1 MAKENKEKMKN
12 FKKSFSTKSVKVGG
26 YSAAACAIVIVIAIV
41 INLIVAA
48 VPERITKLDTTSN
61 KIYSLSQ
68 QTKELVS
75 GLEKDVEIY
84 YYTTSDG
91 EISYVTNLLS
101 KVCALNSRV
110 TGKTVDSDVEPDFCE
125 QYTDESAAPGSI
137 IVVCGD
143 KTKVITS
150 DELISYEAGSYENYV
165 YYLQQYGYN
174 TNVYFN
180 GEVSLVNAIDYVTSD
195 KTYKVCFISSSE
207 ADMSLLSDAVEQ
219 ENIECVTLEGAD
231 ESIPSDVNCVVL
243 SVKDNDM
250 SDAIYNKVSDYV
262 SSGGKLYV
270 EIDSSLEDYANTERL
285 LALYSVKLSDSVIH
299 ETVAGRYFS
308 KSDTYICPIFS
319 EEHAIVYPF
328 SGLDMYSCVADS
340 KSIEFTKKDGL
351 TFTPL
356 LKTSA
361 KAYTSDEDSKSEL
374 YPAAAVENANTGS
387 DIVIMA
393 TDMLM
398 DSSLSEEFT
407 CNVDLFKNCVSWLCD
422 KENSI
427 SVHAKALS
435 TESKLTF
442 GSDTFNSVFRVVM
455 LIAVPAAIIA
465 VGIVVWYRRRTR

>member
-1 MAKENKEKMKN
+1 MAKENNEKMKN
-12 FKKSFSTKSVKVGG
+12 FRKSFSTKSVKVGG
-26 YSAAACAIVIVIAIV
+26 YSAAASAIVIVIAIV
-41 INLIVAA
+41 INLIVSA
-48 VPERITKLDTTSN
+48 VPDRITQLDTTSN

-75 GLEKDVEIY
+75 GLEKEVGIY

-91 EISYVTNLLS
+91 EISYVTNLIS
-101 KVCALNSRV
+101 KVCALNSKV
-110 TGKTVDSDVEPDFCE
+110 TGKTVDSDVEPDFCKE
-125 QYTDESAAPGSI
+125 YTDETVSPGSI

-150 DELISYEAGSYENYV
+150 DELISYEAGSYQNYL

-180 GEVSLVNAIDYVTSD
+180 GEVSLVKAIDYVTSD
-195 KTYKVCFISSSE
+195 KTYKVCFISSSG
-207 ADMSLLSDAVEQ
+207 ADVSLLTDAVEQ
-219 ENIECVTLEGAD
+219 ENIECVTIESAD
-231 ESIPSDVNCVVL
+231 ESIPSDADCVVL
-243 SVKDNDM
+243 SVKDSDI
-250 SDAIYNKVSDYV
+250 SDAIYNKINSYI
-262 SSGGKLYV
+262 STGGKLYI
-270 EIDSSLEDYANTERL
+270 EIDSSLEDSANIARL
-285 LALYSVKLSDSVIH
+285 LELYSVKLSDSIIH
-299 ETVAGRYFS
+299 ETVSGRYYS
-308 KSDTYICPIFS
+308 KSDTYICPIFADD
-319 EEHAIVYPF
+319 HAIVYPF

-340 KSIEFTKKDGL
+340 KSVEFTEKDGL

-374 YPAAAVENANTGS
+374 YPAAAVENTKTGS

-398 DSSLSEEFT
+398 DSTLSGEFT

-435 TESKLTF
+435 TESKLVF
-442 GSDTFNSVFRVVM
+442 SSDTFNSVFRVVM
-455 LIAVPAAIIA
+455 LVAVPAAIIA
-465 VGIVVWYRRRTR
+465 VGIIVWYRRRVR